1 MLTETEEIAFQAARD
16 VGAIATKHEA
26 RRRLDRDDD
35 CGLCMD
41 SYSYNE
47 SDTFR

>member
-1 MLTETEEIAFQAARD
+1 MLTEAEEIAFQAARG
-16 VGAIATKHEA
+16 VGAVGTKHEA

-35 CGLCMD
+35 CGLYTD

-47 SDTFR
+47 SDTFG

>member
-16 VGAIATKHEA
+16 MGAVGTKHEA

-35 CGLCMD
+35 CRLCMD
-41 SYSYNE
+41 SYSYNK
-47 SDTFR
+47 SDMFG